1 MKTDSVAQSRAP
13 RVNREQSAMS
23 AEDPTKKSIVYES
36 LWSVD
41 YSYESPSKK

>member
-1 MKTDSVAQSRAP
+1 MKTDSVAQSLAP
-13 RVNREQSAMS
+13 RVHREQSATS
-23 AEDPTKKSIVYES
+23 VEDPTKKSIVYES